1 MNKFFLQL
9 NFIWVLSLVSASV
22 LLGQVTVEGSV
33 SNIQHKN
40 ILVSVYSE
48 GSHQLV
54 PVGADGKFLAQLPRF
69 EECLVSVY
77 SANTQAK
84 TYSINTDQTAS
95 EPIKLFVSMAGEK
108 PNQNNIQINGPEK
121 RYVTDG
127 YAYKTESFNLDN
139 VKDKVNFA
147 SIMSQLSSDLRAFYL
162 HKKLPEEQIGITT
175 NTNEATIRKSEHK
188 LGQEI
193 FNLLNKKRAQEKFLK
208 EITATYSQDNSSGLV
223 RCQLEYK
230 LLKAEATYA
239 KTSYDLAM
247 RTYEKEKIIVRRAEN
262 NNRTP
267 STRKM
272 LEAESKMKKLE
283 KEKDIA
289 AITLTNKQA
298 DCWEIDAQQQLD
310 AELEKGETADMAF
323 VKIKRLEINNV
334 RMTSRLQNAKK
345 LYKQHNL
352 LANDLTGRDR
362 VVELANAQKYISQQE
377 EIKLYQSENRL
388 ASWKL
393 KNETDKRYNKQVK
406 LAQEAFLKQREIAFQ
421 AEMAY
426 LEHMWHLRDTPSVK
440 GVLDDV
446 FARQNDLL
454 DVVQTNRPELEEPE
468 IEEETRT
475 DAELLSNIKIES
487 NTRDDSRSKK
497 LTFKQDYYEIIEN
510 DKGRKYF
517 KNGNPITKLTY
528 EFETKRKFGEI
539 LENVKEEERRKRLWD
554 LFKKRIQ

>member
-9 NFIWVLSLVSASV
+9 SFIW
-22 LLGQVTVEGSV
+22 LLLLTTATGLMAQVTIEGSV
-33 SNIQHKN
+33 SNVQQKN
-40 ILVSVYSE
+40 ILVSIYSE

-54 PVGADGKFLAQLPRF
+54 PVGADGRFVAQLPRF
-69 EECLVSVY
+69 EECLVVVY

-84 TYSINTDQTAS
+84 TYSVNTDEPAS
-95 EPIKLFVSMAGEK
+95 EPIKLFVTMSGEK
-108 PNQNNIQINGPEK
+108 PNKNNILINGPEK

-139 VKDKVNFA
+139 VKDKFKFA
-147 SIMSQLSSDLRAFYL
+147 TLMSELNANLRAFYID
-162 HKKLPEEQIGITT
+162 KKLPEEQIGITT
-175 NTNEATIRKSEHK
+175 NTNEAAIRKSEHK

-193 FNLLNKKRAQEKFLK
+193 FQLLNKKRAQEKFVQ
-208 EITATYSQDNSSGLV
+208 EVTAAYNQDNSDGLE

-230 LLKAEATYA
+230 LLKAEATYT
-239 KTSYDLAM
+239 KTSYELAT
-247 RTYEKEKIIVRRAEN
+247 RSYEKEKLMVRRTEN
-262 NNRTP
+262 SGRTS

-272 LEAESKMKKLE
+272 LEAESKMKRLE

-289 AITLTNKQA
+289 VITLTNKQA
-298 DCWEIDAQQQLD
+298 DCWEIDAQLKVD
-310 AELEKGETADMAF
+310 VELEKGDAADMALI
-323 VKIKRLEINNV
+323 KTKRLDINNV
-334 RMTSRLQNAKK
+334 RMTSRLQNARK
-345 LYKQHNL
+345 LYKQHNA

-362 VVELANAQKYISQQE
+362 VVQLANAQKYISQQE
-377 EIKLYQSENRL
+377 EIRLYKSENML
-388 ASWKL
+388 AIWRL
-393 KNETDKRYNKQVK
+393 KNEKDKRYSKQVG
-406 LAQEAFLKQREIAFQ
+406 LAEKAYLRQREIAFQ

-426 LEHMWHLRDTPSVK
+426 LEHMWYLRDKPSVK
-440 GVLDDV
+440 GILDDV

-454 DVVQTNRPELEEPE
+454 DIVQSDRPELVEEVVV
-468 IEEETRT
+468 EETRT

-510 DKGRKYF
+510 SSGRKYF
-517 KNGNPITKLTY
+517 KNGVPITKLTY

-539 LENVKEEERRKRLWD
+539 LKNVKEEERRKRLWD

>member
-1 MNKFFLQL
+1 MNKFFLQIGC
-9 NFIWVLSLVSASV
+9 FWVLFLINSAV
-22 LLGQVTVEGSV
+22 VFGQITVEGSV
-33 SNIQHKN
+33 SNIQQKN

-54 PVGADGKFLAQLPRF
+54 PVGADGRFLAQLPRF
-69 EECLVSVY
+69 EECLVVVY
-77 SANTQAK
+77 SANSQAK
-84 TYSINTDQTAS
+84 IYSINTDQPAS
-95 EPIKLFVSMAGEK
+95 EPIKLSVAMAGEK
-108 PNQNNIQINGPEK
+108 PSRNNIQINGPEK

-139 VKDKVNFA
+139 VKDKVKFA
-147 SIMSQLSSDLRAFYL
+147 SLMTVLNTNLRSFYVD
-162 HKKLPEEQIGITT
+162 KKLPKEQIGRTT
-175 NTNEATIRKSEHK
+175 NTSEVAIRKSEHK

-193 FNLLNKKRAQEKFLK
+193 FQLLNKKRAQEKFLQ
-208 EITATYSQDNSSGLV
+208 EVTATYNQDNSDGLT

-239 KTSYDLAM
+239 KTSFELAM
-247 RTYEKEKIIVRRAEN
+247 STYEKEKLMVRRTEN
-262 NNRTP
+262 NNRNSNP
-267 STRKM
+267 RKM
-272 LEAESKMKKLE
+272 LEAETKMKRLQ

-289 AITLTNKQA
+289 VITLTNKQA
-298 DCWEIDAQQQLD
+298 DCWEIDAQQKLD
-310 AELEKGETADMAF
+310 AELEKGDAADMAF
-323 VKIKRLEINNV
+323 VKTKRLDINNV

-352 LANDLTGRDR
+352 LANDLTGRER
-362 VVELANAQKYISQQE
+362 VVQLANAQKYISQQE

-393 KNETDKRYNKQVK
+393 KNERGKRYNKQVD
-406 LAQEAFLKQREIAFQ
+406 LAQEAFIKQREIAFQ

-426 LEHMWHLRDTPSVK
+426 LEHMWHLRETPSVK

-454 DVVQTNRPELEEPE
+454 DVVQSDRPELVEAEV
-468 IEEETRT
+468 IEETRT

-510 DKGRKYF
+510 DTGRKYF
-517 KNGNPITKLTY
+517 KNGVPITKLTY

>member
-9 NFIWVLSLVSASV
+9 CLV
-22 LLGQVTVEGSV
+22 LLLQFIALSVIIAQVTVEGSV
-33 SNIQHKN
+33 SNVQQKN

-54 PVGADGKFLAQLPRF
+54 PVGADGRFVAQLPRF

-84 TYSINTDQTAS
+84 TYSINTDEPAS
-95 EPIKLFVSMAGEK
+95 EPVKLFITMSGEK
-108 PNQNNIQINGPEK
+108 PNKRSIQINGPEK

-139 VKDKVNFA
+139 VKDKLKFA
-147 SIMSQLSSDLRAFYL
+147 SLMSQLNTNLRSFYL
-162 HKKLPEEQIGITT
+162 DNRLPEEKIGTTT
-175 NTNEATIRKSEHK
+175 NTSEAAIRKSEHK

-193 FNLLNKKRAQEKFLK
+193 FQLLNKKRAQEKYLQ
-208 EITATYSQDNSSGLV
+208 EVQTSYDLDTSEGLE
-223 RCQLEYK
+223 RCQLEYN
-230 LLKAEATYA
+230 LLKAEATFT
-239 KTSYDLAM
+239 KTSYELALS
-247 RTYEKEKIIVRRAEN
+247 TYEKEKLMVRRKEN
-262 NNRTP
+262 NSLTA
-267 STRKM
+267 STRK
-272 LEAESKMKKLE
+272 LIEAETKMKRLQ

-289 AITLTNKQA
+289 VITLTNKQA
-298 DCWEIDAQQQLD
+298 DCWEIDAQLKLD
-310 AELEKGETADMAF
+310 AELEKGEDADMSF
-323 VKIKRLEINNV
+323 VKTKRLDINNV

-362 VVELANAQKYISQQE
+362 VVQLANAQKYISQQE
-377 EIKLYQSENRL
+377 EIKLYQSENSL
-388 ASWKL
+388 AIWKL
-393 KNETDKRYNKQVK
+393 KNEKDKRYNKQVE
-406 LAQEAFLKQREIAFQ
+406 LAQKAFLKQREIAFQ

-426 LEHMWHLRDTPSVK
+426 LEHMWHLRDKPSVK

-446 FARQNDLL
+446 FARQSDLL
-454 DVVQTNRPELEEPE
+454 DVVQSDRPELVEAEEV
-468 IEEETRT
+468 EETRT
-475 DAELLSNIKIES
+475 DAELLANIKIES

-510 DKGRKYF
+510 DKGRKYY
-517 KNGNPITKLTY
+517 KNGVPITKLTY

>member
-1 MNKFFLQL
+1 MLFLITGPAIRAQ
-9 NFIWVLSLVSASV
+9 I
-22 LLGQVTVEGSV
+22 TVEGSV
-33 SNIQHKN
+33 SNVQQKN

-54 PVGADGKFLAQLPRF
+54 PVGADGRFVAQLPRF
-69 EECLVSVY
+69 EECLIVVY

-84 TYSINTDQTAS
+84 TYSVNTDQAAT
-95 EPIKLFVSMAGEK
+95 EPVKLFVTMAGEA
-108 PNQNNIQINGPEK
+108 PNKNNIQINGPEK

-139 VKDKVNFA
+139 VKDKLKFA
-147 SIMSQLSSDLRAFYL
+147 SLMSELNTNLRAFYL
-162 HKKLPEEQIGITT
+162 DKKLPEEKIGVTT
-175 NTNEATIRKSEHK
+175 NTNEAAIRKSEHK

-193 FNLLNKKRAQEKFLK
+193 FMLLNKKRAQEKHLQ
-208 EITATYSQDNSSGLV
+208 EVQSSYDRDNSEGLV

-230 LLKAEATYA
+230 LLKAEATFM
-239 KTSYDLAM
+239 KTSYELAM
-247 RTYEKEKIIVRRAEN
+247 RTYEKEKLIVRRTEN
-262 NNRTP
+262 NNRTA

-272 LEAESKMKKLE
+272 LKAEMKMKQLN

-289 AITLTNKQA
+289 FITLTNKQA
-298 DCWEIDAQQQLD
+298 DCWEIDAQGKLD
-310 AELEKGETADMAF
+310 AELEKGDAADMAF
-323 VKIKRLEINNV
+323 VKTKRLDINNI

-362 VVELANAQKYISQQE
+362 VVQLANAQKYISQQE

-388 ASWKL
+388 ASWKI
-393 KNETDKRYNKQVK
+393 KNEKDQRYNKQVN
-406 LAQEAFLKQREIAFQ
+406 LAEKAYLKQREIAFQ

-454 DVVQTNRPELEEPE
+454 DVVQSNRPELVEAEEV
-468 IEEETRT
+468 EETRT

-510 DKGRKYF
+510 DSGRKYF
-517 KNGNPITKLTY
+517 KNGAPITKLTY